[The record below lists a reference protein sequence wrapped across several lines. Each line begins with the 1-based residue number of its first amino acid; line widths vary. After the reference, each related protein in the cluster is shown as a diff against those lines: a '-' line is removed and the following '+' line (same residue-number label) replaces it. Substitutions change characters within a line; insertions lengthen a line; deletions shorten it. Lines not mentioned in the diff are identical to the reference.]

1 MKPPPSEEAN
11 LTVAPPCY
19 PPDLPLPIT
28 WHLVTSPTAGPI
40 LTSHDTLPN
49 ALPNRNLTQVLVL
62 RLRLLRR
69 SVVDGE
75 REGGGRGCDPESL
88 PPKALHC
95 LVLLCHA
102 HSRECDLAPEL
113 RGPAGRGALVWE
125 CSAGH
130 SFSWEPPLSSEPAGR
145 APKQGQ
151 RRGQEPA
158 GLEPEHDEGTPE
170 AGPPR
175 GAGSPLEPVPPPGEE
190 EDENE
195 EEMLSDASPWTYS
208 SSPDEQVG
216 EPDVPRPPTPP
227 ATCTPEEGETPAVPT
242 PAADPCP
249 SASPLGPGP
258 MTAEAEVQL
267 ELRENPQAE
276 PLASPGSQALAQDED
291 AAQIGPKRIRRAA
304 KRELMPCDFPGC
316 GRIFSNRQYLNIGEP
331 VPPRAA
337 RGTGNIAGSCPA
349 AGLSSPGGPVLPR
362 VWRGEA
368 RASMASQLGRGA
380 AGAGL
385 EGDRCR
391 LSSEKHHQKYQH
403 IHQKSFCCPEPAC
416 GKSFNFKKH
425 LKEHVKLHSDARD
438 YICEFCARSFR
449 TSSNLV
455 IHRRIHTGEKPL
467 QCEICGFTCRQKAS
481 LNWHRRKHAETA
493 AALRFPCEFCGK
505 RFEKPD
511 SVAAPR
517 TKSHPAPAPAPQESP
532 GPAPP
537 CAASASEAPGSSP
550 PSKTVAPLPEHR
562 VRPRESQAR
571 GAPGPGAGSQAGAR
585 LALESGSASAS

>member
-1 MKPPPSEEAN
+1 M
-11 LTVAPPCY
+11 
-19 PPDLPLPIT
+19 
-28 WHLVTSPTAGPI
+28 
-40 LTSHDTLPN
+40 
-49 ALPNRNLTQVLVL
+49 
-62 RLRLLRR
+62 RR
-69 SVVDGE
+69 A
-75 REGGGRGCDPESL
+75 GGGNGAGGWTRGVASAASAWADTWSAGAGSRSGWASRCTRSSPSSCWTGRRAEGSTGQGLEPRGRGRAPAGGLQGGRALSVGVPWAEGYSARDLTCLSPCRYLSSGCAFCGDPESL

-208 SSPDEQVG
+208 SSPDD

-316 GRIFSNRQYLNIGEP
+316 GRIFSNRQYLN
-331 VPPRAA
+331 
-337 RGTGNIAGSCPA
+337 
-349 AGLSSPGGPVLPR
+349 
-362 VWRGEA
+362 
-368 RASMASQLGRGA
+368 
-380 AGAGL
+380 
-385 EGDRCR
+385 
-391 LSSEKHHQKYQH
+391 HHQKYQH

-467 QCEICGFTCRQKAS
+467 QPPSTG
-481 LNWHRRKHAETA
+481 TA
-493 AALRFPCEFCGK
+493 ASTRRQRRPCA
-505 RFEKPD
+505 
-511 SVAAPR
+511 S
-517 TKSHPAPAPAPQESP
+517 PASS
-532 GPAPP
+532 
-537 CAASASEAPGSSP
+537 AASASRSRTAWRLTAPKATRPRPPPRRSP
-550 PSKTVAPLPEHR
+550 RAPPRPARPLPPKPLGPPLPRRPWPRSLSTEFGPGR
-562 VRPRESQAR
+562 VRRAGPQDRAQGARPGRDWPWRAGRPRLPKDGINGTLERASGQAR
-571 GAPGPGAGSQAGAR
+571 TSG
-585 LALESGSASAS
+585 LAKADWCMC

>member
-1 MKPPPSEEAN
+1 M
-11 LTVAPPCY
+11 
-19 PPDLPLPIT
+19 
-28 WHLVTSPTAGPI
+28 
-40 LTSHDTLPN
+40 
-49 ALPNRNLTQVLVL
+49 
-62 RLRLLRR
+62 RR
-69 SVVDGE
+69 A
-75 REGGGRGCDPESL
+75 GGGNGAGGWTRGVASAASAWADTWSAGAGSRSGWASRCTRSSPSSCWTGRRAEGSTGQGLEPRGRGRAPAGGLQGGRALSVGVPWAEGYSARDLTCLSPCRYLSSGCAFCGDPESL

-208 SSPDEQVG
+208 SSPDD

-316 GRIFSNRQYLNIGEP
+316 GRIFSNRQYLN
-331 VPPRAA
+331 
-337 RGTGNIAGSCPA
+337 
-349 AGLSSPGGPVLPR
+349 
-362 VWRGEA
+362 
-368 RASMASQLGRGA
+368 
-380 AGAGL
+380 
-385 EGDRCR
+385 
-391 LSSEKHHQKYQH
+391 HHQKYQH

-511 SVAAPR
+511 SVAAHR